1 MSQRQPPPQ
10 SLDEMVEQLKRELTD
25 HADQERA
32 RITAAAEAEIDRI
45 HGSGEIVV
53 PEEPRRS
60 PRRFE
65 RSVEPPPADDV
76 PAGAL
81 LLARRM
87 ADEGH
92 PREEVAEFLADN
104 FRRIDVAGAVDR
116 AFQDAHATH

>member
-1 MSQRQPPPQ
+1 MSQDQSPR
-10 SLDEMVEQLKRELTD
+10 SLDQIIEQLKQELSE
-25 HADQERA
+25 HAEQERA
-32 RITAAAEAEIDRI
+32 RITAAADAAIARV
-45 HGSGEIVV
+45 HGFEETNEV
-53 PEEPRRS
+53 EEPRRS

-65 RSVEPPPADDV
+65 RSVEPPPSDDV

-104 FRRIDVAGAVDR
+104 FRRIDVPAAVDR